1 MLSYKEFSTKLRKI
15 RTHRTAKVRNSF
27 GVYDCYKKIRK
38 KGWMDIGR
46 PLKEKEF
53 YSIIRRVNNL
63 YAKELAEGKE
73 MLFPNR
79 MGKLELR
86 KFPVGVSLVNGKLKN
101 TYPIDWDSTIRLWY
115 EDEESRGNKTLLRH
129 EIPYTY
135 HIKYNKFAANYE
147 NKSFYEFV
155 LNRFVKRAL
164 KDNLQKGKI
173 DTLW

>member
-1 MLSYKEFSTKLRKI
+1 MNYTEFVDKILHRSTRNK
-15 RTHRTAKVRNSF
+15 AKVNNSW
-27 GVYDCYKKIRK
+27 GVYDAYKLIRK
-38 KGWMDIGR
+38 HKWMDIGR

-53 YSIIRRVNNL
+53 YSIIRRVNDL

-73 MLFPNR
+73 MSFHSR

-101 TYPIDWDSTIRLWY
+101 TFPIDWDSTIRLWY
-115 EDEESRGNKTLLRH
+115 EDEESRDNKTLLRH

-135 HIKYNKFAANYE
+135 HIKYNKFTANYE

-155 LNRFVKRAL
+155 LNRFVKKAL

>member
-1 MLSYKEFSTKLRKI
+1 MNYTEFVDKILHRST
-15 RTHRTAKVRNSF
+15 RNKARVSNSW
-27 GVYDCYKKIRK
+27 GVYDAFKLIRK
-38 KGWMDIGR
+38 HKWMDIGR

-73 MLFPNR
+73 MLFPSR

-86 KFPVGVSLVNGKLKN
+86 KFPVGVSLINGKLKN
-101 TYPIDWDSTIRLWY
+101 TYPIDWDSTVRLWY